1 MEFVIGATIVI
12 IIAGLIIYK
21 LKDEDYY
28 NWDD

>member
-21 LKDEDYY
+21 LRDEDYG
-28 NWDD
+28 NWDN